1 MNIKE
6 IRVLEGPSIY
16 SHHPVL
22 RITVALGDYVEVPSN
37 ALPGFTARL
46 LTALPGLR
54 QHGCSRGYPGGF
66 VERLQ
71 EGTYLAHI
79 YEHVV
84 LELQVRAGYDV
95 GYGKARAAGPPGEYD
110 VVVGYRSPYAA
121 IAAAK
126 QGAALLAAVL
136 AGYEFDTTAAVA
148 AIKREAA
155 LHDLG
160 PSTAAIAAAA
170 SRRDIPVT
178 RVGDGSILILGYGCK
193 QRRVQA
199 TTTDRTSCLS
209 ADIACDKALT
219 KEILQA
225 SGIPVPPGVVVTTAQ
240 QAVEAASR
248 LGGPVVVKP
257 LDGNQGK
264 GVSVGLTRAREIRR
278 AFTQARQYSDRVLVE
293 AQVSGRQY
301 RVCVVGG
308 RMVAAAERVPPSVR
322 GDGCH
327 SVRELIEQLNNDPRR
342 GDDHEKP
349 LTKIKVDPVVI
360 MTLAKQGLSL
370 DQVPAAGQT
379 VWLRESCNLSTGG
392 TARDMTDLIHPDNAY
407 LAVRAAQAVGLDVAG
422 VDIVTPDI
430 RVPLAVDGGA
440 VIEVNAAPGIRM
452 HHYPAEGQARDVG
465 SAIVDM
471 LFPPGENGRI
481 PVIAVTGTNGKTTTT
496 RMIGHIWRLAGYR
509 VGMTTTDGIYIN
521 ERCILRGDNTGP
533 VSARTVLLDPTVEV
547 AVLETARG
555 GILRGG
561 LAYKKS
567 DVGII
572 TNITEDHLGQ
582 DGIEDLSD
590 LAFVKALVA
599 EAVHRRGHVVLNA
612 DDPYVLQIAQRVRS
626 NIVYVSLEA
635 DNITVKRHLGIG
647 GKAAFLRQGSIY
659 VATGD
664 KAYEIADVREIP
676 VTLNGIAQHN
686 VQNAL
691 FAAAACYC
699 QGLPAAFI
707 REGLRSFAR
716 NPGRLNLLN
725 VRDFRVII
733 DYGHNPAGYEV
744 IIKTARQ
751 LKAHRLVGVIAA
763 PGDRRDDV
771 IRNIGR
777 IAGQGF
783 DRIIIKEDAD
793 PRGRRAGETAAL
805 LLEGVLSAG
814 HSREQVQI
822 ILSEAEAVAAA
833 LQSAVADDLVVVFYE
848 KYDTVMA
855 VLEHFC
861 RQGQHPAKGATH
873 VELVAGVT
881 VV

>member
-1 MNIKE
+1 MEIKE

-22 RITVALGDYVEVPSN
+22 RITVQLGRYAEVASN
-37 ALPGFTARL
+37 ALPGFTTRL
-46 LTALPGLR
+46 LQALPGLR
-54 QHGCSRGYPGGF
+54 QHGCSRGYAGGF

-84 LELQVRAGYDV
+84 LELQALAGYDV
-95 GYGKARAAGPPGEYD
+95 HYGKARATVVPGEYH
-110 VVVGYRSPYAA
+110 VVVGYIS
-121 IAAAK
+121 AAAAVAAARH
-126 QGAALLAAVL
+126 GAALLTAIL
-136 AGYEFDTTAAVA
+136 AGREADSTAAVA
-148 AIKREAA
+148 EIQQAA
-155 LHDLG
+155 AAHDLG

-170 SRRDIPVT
+170 RRRGIPVT
-178 RVGDGSILILGYGCK
+178 RIGETSILILGYGRK

-209 ADIACDKALT
+209 VDIACDKALT
-219 KEILQA
+219 KAVLEA
-225 SGIPVPPGVVVTTAQ
+225 SGVPVPPGEVVDNAAA
-240 QAVEAASR
+240 AVDAARR

-264 GVSVGLTRAREIRR
+264 GVSVRLTAAAEIRR
-278 AFTQARQYSDRVLVE
+278 AYDQARQYSGRVVVE
-293 AQVSGRQY
+293 RYIPGRQF

-308 RMVAAAERVPPSVR
+308 RMAAAAERVSPCVR
-322 GDGCH
+322 GDGRRTV
-327 SVRELIEQLNNDPRR
+327 SELITLLNSDPRR
-342 GDDHEKP
+342 GEDHEKP
-349 LTKIKVDPVVI
+349 LTKVKVDPMVI
-360 MTLAKQGLSL
+360 MTLARQGLTL
-370 DQVPAAGQT
+370 QQVPAAGQT
-379 VWLRESCNLSTGG
+379 VWLRDSCNLSTGG
-392 TARDMTDLIHPDNAY
+392 TARDVTDIIHPDNVF
-407 LAVRAAQAVGLDVAG
+407 LAVRAARAVGLDVAG
-422 VDIVTPDI
+422 VDIVTEDI
-430 RVPLAVDGGA
+430 SVPITTGGGA

-452 HHYPAEGQARDVG
+452 HHYPEQGVPRDVG
-465 SAIVDM
+465 QAIVDT

-496 RMIGHIWRLAGYR
+496 RMIGHIWRLAGCC
-509 VGMTTTDGIYIN
+509 VGMTTTDGIYVN

-533 VSARTVLLDPTVEV
+533 VSARTVLLDPAVDV

-555 GILRGG
+555 GIVRGG
-561 LAYKKS
+561 LAYQYS

-590 LAFVKALVA
+590 LAYVKALVA

-612 DDPYVLQIAQRVRS
+612 DDPYVLQIAPRVRA

-635 DNITVKRHLGIG
+635 GNITVKRHLGIG
-647 GKAAFLRQGSIY
+647 GQAVFLRQDVIY
-659 VATGD
+659 VAWGN
-664 KAYEIADVREIP
+664 KVQEIAHVREIP
-676 VTLNGIAQHN
+676 VTLNGIARHN

-691 FAAAACYC
+691 FAVAACYC

-716 NPGRLNLLN
+716 NPGRLNLLHVGN
-725 VRDFRVII
+725 FRVIV

-744 IIKTARQ
+744 IINTARQ
-751 LKAHRLVGVIAA
+751 LKARRLVGVIAA

-783 DRIIIKEDAD
+783 DHIIIKEDAD
-793 PRGRRAGETAAL
+793 LRGRRPGETAAL
-805 LLEGVLSAG
+805 LLEGVLEAG
-814 HSREQVQI
+814 HPREQVQ
-822 ILSEAEAVAAA
+822 LVLPEGEAVATA
-833 LQSAVADDLVVVFYE
+833 LRQAVADDLVVIFYE
-848 KYDTVMA
+848 QYDTVMT
-855 VLEHFC
+855 VLDDFC
-861 RQGQHPAKGATH
+861 RRKQHRAAATEH
-873 VELVAGVT
+873 MGVAAGVT
-881 VV
+881 VI